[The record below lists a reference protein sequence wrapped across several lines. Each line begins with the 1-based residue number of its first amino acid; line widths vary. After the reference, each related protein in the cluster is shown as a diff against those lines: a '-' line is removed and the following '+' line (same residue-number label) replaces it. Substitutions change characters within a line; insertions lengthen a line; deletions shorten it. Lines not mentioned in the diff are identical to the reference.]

1 MKVNN
6 FITLFNVRTKSNQI
20 SPEDVAEQIID
31 LIKPKSYIPYD
42 DKIKL
47 VLSTIED
54 TKDKF
59 PCWPHRNRLFIVNL
73 IKTYTNLEATI
84 QDFDVLDEN
93 RFIEPILSTFQ
104 NEYKKCIA
112 IMDNCVVEFERC
124 KNGQ

>member
-47 VLSTIED
+47 VLSTIEN
-54 TKDKF
+54 TKNMK
-59 PCWPHRNRLFIVNL
+59 PIWPYRNRLFIVNL
-73 IKTYTNLEATI
+73 IKAYTNLEMTI
-84 QDFDVLDEN
+84 QDFDTLDEN

-112 IMDNCVVEFERC
+112 IMDNCVAEIEGC
-124 KNGQ
+124 KYGQ